1 MERGSRCAAPGTAL
15 EEEELRLEQAA
26 ACHREAAEEMKRE
39 FFRAGEPVIHGSAW
53 FDQMDFDPWLE
64 HTRLCSDPRKVPD
77 SWSVATTF
85 FAFRRADHRLLGM
98 IDVRHSVCTP
108 FLWEYAGHIGYAVRP
123 SERRKGYARR
133 MLRLALSYCRSLGMT
148 EVRLGCYADNTAS
161 VRTIEGCGGHR
172 TEEKPYA
179 DGKPMYLYTV
189 ALNDRRME

>member
-1 MERGSRCAAPGTAL
+1 MATRYAPQNDG
-15 EEEELRLEQAA
+15 
-26 ACHREAAEEMKRE
+26 
-39 FFRAGEPVIHGSAW
+39 RAMPGG
-53 FDQMDFDPWLE
+53 
-64 HTRLCSDPRKVPD
+64 
-77 SWSVATTF
+77 
-85 FAFRRADHRLLGM
+85 
-98 IDVRHSVCTP
+98 
-108 FLWEYAGHIGYAVRP
+108 
-123 SERRKGYARR
+123 

>member
-1 MERGSRCAAPGTAL
+1 MIRWISIPGWST
-15 EEEELRLEQAA
+15 
-26 ACHREAAEEMKRE
+26 
-39 FFRAGEPVIHGSAW
+39 RA
-53 FDQMDFDPWLE
+53 F
-64 HTRLCSDPRKVPD
+64 CSDPRKVPD

-98 IDVRHSVCTP
+98 IDVRHSLCTP

-133 MLRLALSYCRSLGMT
+133 MLRLALSYCRSSGMT